1 MDPDPGGPKTSGS
14 ATPLLVRLLIHGSY
28 FRCVSTPAKNLT
40 KGLLTVDPRKRLS
53 MEQLKRNSW
62 IASCP
67 AATYSCPLLTP
78 TLLIAEPATERCLK
92 QAYDA
97 FHNATRE
104 GFRCVKLL
112 SMFFSHFFLFFFLP
126 HLVLYRLLFLCV
138 DSALKRI
145 FLDLKKLS
153 VDNFTRKRS
162 YLLSMI
168 LKSLEKA
175 FFISQS

>member
-1 MDPDPGGPKTSGS
+1 MDPDPGGTKTYGSGS
-14 ATPLLVRLLIHGSY
+14 ATLSLIRLRVLILGSN

-104 GFRCVKLL
+104 GFR
-112 SMFFSHFFLFFFLP
+112 
-126 HLVLYRLLFLCV
+126 
-138 DSALKRI
+138 
-145 FLDLKKLS
+145 
-153 VDNFTRKRS
+153 
-162 YLLSMI
+162 
-168 LKSLEKA
+168 
-175 FFISQS
+175 

>member
-1 MDPDPGGPKTSGS
+1 MSTDAGKRTLDASFTLFF
-14 ATPLLVRLLIHGSY
+14 TILLL
-28 FRCVSTPAKNLT
+28 RCVSTPAKNLT

-78 TLLIAEPATERCLK
+78 SLLIADPATERCLK

-104 GFRCVKLL
+104 GFRYLIIFMLL
-112 SMFFSHFFLFFFLP
+112 M
-126 HLVLYRLLFLCV
+126 V
-138 DSALKRI
+138 
-145 FLDLKKLS
+145 
-153 VDNFTRKRS
+153 
-162 YLLSMI
+162 
-168 LKSLEKA
+168 
-175 FFISQS
+175 

>member
-1 MDPDPGGPKTSGS
+1 
-14 ATPLLVRLLIHGSY
+14 
-28 FRCVSTPAKNLT
+28 
-40 KGLLTVDPRKRLS
+40 

-104 GFRCVKLL
+104 GFRSVKLL
-112 SMFFSHFFLFFFLP
+112 SMFFSHFFLFF
-126 HLVLYRLLFLCV
+126 LFLILCNIIYCF
-138 DSALKRI
+138 SAWAV
-145 FLDLKKLS
+145 F
-153 VDNFTRKRS
+153 
-162 YLLSMI
+162 
-168 LKSLEKA
+168 
-175 FFISQS
+175 

>member
-1 MDPDPGGPKTSGS
+1 
-14 ATPLLVRLLIHGSY
+14 
-28 FRCVSTPAKNLT
+28 
-40 KGLLTVDPRKRLS
+40 

-104 GFRCVKLL
+104 GFR
-112 SMFFSHFFLFFFLP
+112 
-126 HLVLYRLLFLCV
+126 
-138 DSALKRI
+138 
-145 FLDLKKLS
+145 
-153 VDNFTRKRS
+153 
-162 YLLSMI
+162 
-168 LKSLEKA
+168 
-175 FFISQS
+175 